1 MASTCVASTQ
11 LQSARAVGAQ
21 LGRAPRLRAIGMV
34 GIAGIAAIGRPL
46 TGLHPPP
53 APGST
58 MRRAGNAA
66 RLLKSAAVR
75 QASTVRKA
83 VSASALEREL
93 GRPPPPPPLPP
104 IGRRAAH
111 AAGHS

>member
-1 MASTCVASTQ
+1 
-11 LQSARAVGAQ
+11 
-21 LGRAPRLRAIGMV
+21 
-34 GIAGIAAIGRPL
+34 
-46 TGLHPPP
+46 
-53 APGST
+53 

-93 GRPPPPPPLPP
+93 GRPPPPPLPP